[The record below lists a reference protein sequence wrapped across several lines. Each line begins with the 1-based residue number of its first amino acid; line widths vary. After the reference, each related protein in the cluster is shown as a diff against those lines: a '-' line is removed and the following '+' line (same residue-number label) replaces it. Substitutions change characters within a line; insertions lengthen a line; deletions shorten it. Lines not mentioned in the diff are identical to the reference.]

1 MNKVFRAAVITKLN
15 EIRESRATTSE
26 KRGTL
31 SRAREKMKEE
41 PNGNLQLE
49 KKKHTLILNEII
61 QWMGLESRGGRKS
74 SVNLKTDQEKL
85 PKLKKEEK
93 NDWKKINKI
102 EKIYITYV

>member
-1 MNKVFRAAVITKLN
+1 
-15 EIRESRATTSE
+15 
-26 KRGTL
+26 
-31 SRAREKMKEE
+31 
-41 PNGNLQLE
+41 
-49 KKKHTLILNEII
+49 
-61 QWMGLESRGGRKS
+61 MGLESRGGRKS